1 MYIFKI
7 KHDFPKL
14 IYFLPLIVIYCL
26 HTCNGQDDFDYR
38 ESYLLRSGGDVP
50 ASGNFVNSIKFPNT
64 KNKTQHKT
72 FILIILFFSWT
83 ISGRFQPTEAPRP
96 PPVTCAPYEATCKDG
111 TCISKVISLNLNCFK
126 CGCYWLSVPR
136 SQYHTDISF

>member
-50 ASGNFVNSIKFPNT
+50 ASGNFVNSIKLPNT
-64 KNKTQHKT
+64 KNKIT
-72 FILIILFFSWT
+72 FILKNLF
-83 ISGRFQPTEAPRP
+83 
-96 PPVTCAPYEATCKDG
+96 
-111 TCISKVISLNLNCFK
+111 NLF
-126 CGCYWLSVPR
+126 LS
-136 SQYHTDISF
+136 